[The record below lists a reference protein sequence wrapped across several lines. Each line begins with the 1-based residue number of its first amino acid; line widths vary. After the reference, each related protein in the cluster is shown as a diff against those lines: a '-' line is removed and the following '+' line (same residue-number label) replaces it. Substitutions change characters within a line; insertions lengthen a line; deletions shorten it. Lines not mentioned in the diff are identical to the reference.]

1 MVVVGREIRH
11 SNSLMLWNVWY
22 QTDRT
27 RVIHTDLLWNL
38 CWRLKKKHS
47 KHISCKM
54 CAHFSS
60 WSTYVWFHAN
70 IFSWSR
76 STTLKN
82 HVHSLLNCKG
92 KCFLKKC
99 IAAQILLINN
109 IMREHFNSC
118 ICISVSFFFQQYSI
132 MQPAQIWLAA
142 WRVHWRLDWLPE
154 QSMAFQ
160 TFWSSIL
167 EFIQQSNFPHG
178 CFQKDI
184 SEDTGI
190 LSLNVY
196 EMELSC
202 TVGSRV

>member
-1 MVVVGREIRH
+1 
-11 SNSLMLWNVWY
+11 
-22 QTDRT
+22 
-27 RVIHTDLLWNL
+27 
-38 CWRLKKKHS
+38 
-47 KHISCKM
+47 M

-92 KCFLKKC
+92 KCFLKKY

-118 ICISVSFFFQQYSI
+118 ICISVSFFFPTILHHATCTDDALFHTESCQNSARWVI
-132 MQPAQIWLAA
+132 VWLAA

>member
-1 MVVVGREIRH
+1 
-11 SNSLMLWNVWY
+11 
-22 QTDRT
+22 
-27 RVIHTDLLWNL
+27 
-38 CWRLKKKHS
+38 
-47 KHISCKM
+47 M

-118 ICISVSFFFQQYSI
+118 ICISVSFFSQQYSI
-132 MQPAQIWLAA
+132 MQPAQMTPYFTLNPVRILPDEWSFDSQLDGVIDALIDCLNNQWHFKHFGRLSWSLFNNPIFHMAA
-142 WRVHWRLDWLPE
+142 
-154 QSMAFQ
+154 FKK
-160 TFWSSIL
+160 TFL
-167 EFIQQSNFPHG
+167 RTQA
-178 CFQKDI
+178 
-184 SEDTGI
+184 
-190 LSLNVY
+190 
-196 EMELSC
+196 SC
-202 TVGSRV
+202 L